1 MDLKIYQIDA
11 FTDKVF
17 GGNPAAICPLTAWLD
32 DAMLQSIALENNL
45 SETAFIV
52 PEGDGYRL
60 RWFTP
65 AIEVDLC
72 GHATL
77 ATASLLLDR
86 LEPARDNVS
95 FETRSGTL
103 TVKRSDG
110 MLAMNFPSKPPQPVT
125 APAALDSALG
135 IVPDEVLDAR
145 NYMVVYDSADTVRS
159 LDPDMNGLLSL
170 GRGVIATAPGDNGF
184 DCVSRYFAP
193 FAGIPEDPVTG
204 SAHCT
209 IVPYWSAKLGKKD
222 IQAYQASKRGG
233 VLHCRDEG
241 DRVTIAGR
249 CAFYMEG
256 TIHI

>member
-1 MDLKIYQIDA
+1 MELKIFQIDA
-11 FTDKVF
+11 FTDSVF
-17 GGNPAAICPLTAWLD
+17 GGNPAAICPLTSWLED
-32 DAMLQSIALENNL
+32 DVLQAIALENNL

-52 PEGDGYRL
+52 PEGEGYRL

-77 ATASLLLDR
+77 ATASLLLER
-86 LEPARDNVS
+86 LEPGRESVS

-103 TVKRSDG
+103 TVKRADG
-110 MLAMNFPSKPPQPVT
+110 LLAMNFPSKPPQPVT

-135 IVPDEVLDAR
+135 VVPDEVLDAR
-145 NYMVVYDSADTVRS
+145 NFMVVYDSADTVRA
-159 LDPDMNGLLSL
+159 LTPDMHGLLAL
-170 GRGVIATAPGDNGF
+170 DRGVIATAPGDNGF

-209 IVPYWSAKLGKKD
+209 IVPYWANKLGKAD
-222 IQAYQASKRGG
+222 IHAYQASKRGG
-233 VLHCRDEG
+233 ALHCRDEG